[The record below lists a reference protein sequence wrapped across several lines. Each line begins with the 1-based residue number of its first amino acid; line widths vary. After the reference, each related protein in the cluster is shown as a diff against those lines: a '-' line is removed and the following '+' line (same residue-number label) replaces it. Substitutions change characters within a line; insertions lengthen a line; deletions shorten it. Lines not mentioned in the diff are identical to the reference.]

1 MREVRVHRDGEG
13 RLSSPAAL
21 PHAAGVVRGLL
32 RVAGPAAGPA
42 RAGGRTTGPR
52 DRGDPRGEP
61 AAVWQP
67 ADSRRTG
74 GPRLPDESE
83 ARGALDAGPRA
94 RRPAPPAVPGDD
106 PLATPVP
113 RRAQRAGAAVRAG
126 RTGSGV
132 GHRHHVHPD
141 GRGLALL
148 GGDPRSLLAL
158 GWAMSERIT
167 DDLTL
172 DAL

>member
-1 MREVRVHRDGEG
+1 MREVRVRREGEG

-21 PHAAGVVRGLL
+21 PHAAGVARGFL

-67 ADSRRTG
+67 ADSRRAD
-74 GPRLPDESE
+74 GPRLPDESQ

-94 RRPAPPAVPGDD
+94 RRPAPPAGPGDH
-106 PLATPVP
+106 PPPTPP
-113 RRAQRAGAAVRAG
+113 PPPPPPPCRGGRAGPPRAG
-126 RTGSGV
+126 
-132 GHRHHVHPD
+132 
-141 GRGLALL
+141 
-148 GGDPRSLLAL
+148 
-158 GWAMSERIT
+158 
-167 DDLTL
+167 
-172 DAL
+172 

>member
-13 RLSSPAAL
+13 RLSGPAAL
-21 PHAAGVVRGLL
+21 PHAAGVARGLL

-52 DRGDPRGEP
+52 DRGDPRGAP

-83 ARGALDAGPRA
+83 ASGALDAGPRA
-94 RRPAPPAVPGDD
+94 RSPHAPPA
-106 PLATPVP
+106 P
-113 RRAQRAGAAVRAG
+113 RGK
-126 RTGSGV
+126 
-132 GHRHHVHPD
+132 P
-141 GRGLALL
+141 
-148 GGDPRSLLAL
+148 
-158 GWAMSERIT
+158 I
-167 DDLTL
+167 
-172 DAL
+172 

>member
-21 PHAAGVVRGLL
+21 PHAAGVARGLL
-32 RVAGPAAGPA
+32 RVAGPATGPA

-67 ADSRRTG
+67 ADSRRAG
-74 GPRLPDESE
+74 GPRLPDESQ

-94 RRPAPPAVPGDD
+94 RRPAPPAGPGGG
-106 PLATPVP
+106 PPPTPRAPPAPQP
-113 RRAQRAGAAVRAG
+113 RAAVPAG
-126 RTGSGV
+126 R
-132 GHRHHVHPD
+132 
-141 GRGLALL
+141 
-148 GGDPRSLLAL
+148 GGASV
-158 GWAMSERIT
+158 
-167 DDLTL
+167 
-172 DAL
+172 

>member
-1 MREVRVHRDGEG
+1 MREVRVHRRGEG
-13 RLSSPAAL
+13 RLPGAGAL
-21 PHAAGVVRGLL
+21 PHAAGVALGLL

-67 ADSRRTG
+67 ANSRGTG
-74 GPRLPDESE
+74 GPRLPDESQ

-106 PLATPVP
+106 PLATPLP
-113 RRAQRAGAAVRAG
+113 RRAQRPGAAVRAG
-126 RTGSGV
+126 RARSG
-132 GHRHHVHPD
+132 
-141 GRGLALL
+141 
-148 GGDPRSLLAL
+148 
-158 GWAMSERIT
+158 
-167 DDLTL
+167 
-172 DAL
+172 

>member
-21 PHAAGVVRGLL
+21 PHAAGVALGLL

-67 ADSRRTG
+67 ANSRGTG
-74 GPRLPDESE
+74 GPRLPYDTPS
-83 ARGALDAGPRA
+83 RGALDAGPPA
-94 RRPAPPAVPGDD
+94 RGTAPP
-106 PLATPVP
+106 TRP
-113 RRAQRAGAAVRAG
+113 RG
-126 RTGSGV
+126 
-132 GHRHHVHPD
+132 
-141 GRGLALL
+141 
-148 GGDPRSLLAL
+148 
-158 GWAMSERIT
+158 
-167 DDLTL
+167 
-172 DAL
+172 

>member
-21 PHAAGVVRGLL
+21 PHAAGVARGLL
-32 RVAGPAAGPA
+32 RVAGPATGPA

-67 ADSRRTG
+67 ADSRRAG
-74 GPRLPDESE
+74 GPRLPDESQ

-94 RRPAPPAVPGDD
+94 RRPAPPAVPGG
-106 PLATPVP
+106 PPPATPRP
-113 RRAQRAGAAVRAG
+113 RAPPPPRPAVRAG
-126 RTGSGV
+126 R
-132 GHRHHVHPD
+132 
-141 GRGLALL
+141 
-148 GGDPRSLLAL
+148 
-158 GWAMSERIT
+158 
-167 DDLTL
+167 
-172 DAL
+172 

>member
-1 MREVRVHRDGEG
+1 
-13 RLSSPAAL
+13 
-21 PHAAGVVRGLL
+21 AGVARGLL

-106 PLATPVP
+106 PLATRVP
-113 RRAQRAGAAVRAG
+113 RRAQRPGAAVRAG
-126 RTGSGV
+126 RGGVGVGRRRAERARTGRSARNYARQAGPRFGGMRSTAGSGRQV
-132 GHRHHVHPD
+132 RPD
-141 GRGLALL
+141 TRV
-148 GGDPRSLLAL
+148 RT
-158 GWAMSERIT
+158 RR
-167 DDLTL
+167 
-172 DAL
+172 

>member
-21 PHAAGVVRGLL
+21 PHAAGVARGLL

-83 ARGALDAGPRA
+83 ARGPLDAAPRA
-94 RRPAPPAVPGDD
+94 RRPAPPAAPSHD
-106 PLATPVP
+106 PLLPSLSRRTQP
-113 RRAQRAGAAVRAG
+113 RRPAIR
-126 RTGSGV
+126 
-132 GHRHHVHPD
+132 
-141 GRGLALL
+141 
-148 GGDPRSLLAL
+148 
-158 GWAMSERIT
+158 
-167 DDLTL
+167 
-172 DAL
+172 